1 MGPFLFDLDIYIVNK
16 SYTVKAK
23 IKRILRE
30 HYGSF
35 STNLEKE
42 YEDKITSVLLES
54 DDDIRHE
61 WATYN
66 QVILEL
72 KKHFDSNLRVK
83 ELLYRL
89 TEGCDPSKECITVIE
104 KVKNMTPEMRR
115 LYDKIKLF

>member
-1 MGPFLFDLDIYIVNK
+1 M
-16 SYTVKAK
+16 KAK

-30 HYGSF
+30 HYGPF
-35 STNLEKE
+35 NTNLEKE
-42 YEDKITSVLLES
+42 YENKITSVLLES
-54 DDDIRHE
+54 DDEIRLE

-72 KKHFDSNLRVK
+72 KNSINTNLRIK

-89 TEGCDPSKECITVIE
+89 TEASNPSYVCIDVIE
-104 KVKNMTPEMRR
+104 QIDSLTPEMKR

>member
-1 MGPFLFDLDIYIVNK
+1 M
-16 SYTVKAK
+16 KAK

-30 HYGSF
+30 HYGPF
-35 STNLEKE
+35 DTNLEKE

-54 DDDIRHE
+54 DYDIRLE

-72 KKHFDSNLRVK
+72 KHNLNYKLRTK
-83 ELLYRL
+83 ELLYYL
-89 TEGCDPSKECITVIE
+89 TDTSNPSRVCIDIIE
-104 KVKNMTPEMRR
+104 QMDNLTPEMKR